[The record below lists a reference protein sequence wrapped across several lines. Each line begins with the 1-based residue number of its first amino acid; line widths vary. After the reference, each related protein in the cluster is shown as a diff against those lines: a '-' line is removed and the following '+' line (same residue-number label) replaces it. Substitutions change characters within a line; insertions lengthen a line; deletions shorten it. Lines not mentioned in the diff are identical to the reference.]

1 MGGIA
6 GQYFRQFGL
15 TVAVAVFFSLLVA
28 RLITPVIAAHF
39 LRSHEEPVHREG
51 ALMRFYTRVVRWSV
65 RHRWI
70 TLVAGIG
77 ANGDSLL
84 FR

>member
-1 MGGIA
+1 
-6 GQYFRQFGL
+6 
-15 TVAVAVFFSLLVA
+15 
-28 RLITPVIAAHF
+28 
-39 LRSHEEPVHREG
+39 
-51 ALMRFYTRVVRWSV
+51 MRFYTRVVRWSV